1 MVEAT
6 AMDSSPLPT
15 EPDGPALWR
24 ALRRLPG
31 RHAQLLMSLFVERR
45 EDAVVAALYGIG
57 SEALE
62 VHRLRA
68 ATLLV
73 KALSTPGSDPV
84 LPVAQRLSFAEER
97 RRARRLTAAISGA
110 EPASGDPELQTC
122 AHSLQALRRQGAQ
135 VQAAAES
142 EALAWERSPEHRRAE
157 LIRKLALVALI
168 ALAAWLYF
176 RSGGG
181 PG

>member
-1 MVEAT
+1 
-6 AMDSSPLPT
+6 MDSSTLPT

-31 RHAQLLMSLFVERR
+31 RHAQLLMSMYVERR
-45 EDAVVAALYGIG
+45 EDGVVAALYGIG
-57 SEALE
+57 QEALE

-73 KALSTPGSDPV
+73 KALTTPGNDPV
-84 LPVAQRLSFAEER
+84 LPVAQKLSTAEER
-97 RRARRLTAAISGA
+97 RKAERLSAAIAGS
-110 EPASGDPELQTC
+110 EPGTGDPHLDAC
-122 AHSLQALRRQGAQ
+122 ARSLQALRHRGAQ
-135 VQAAAES
+135 VQAAAEA

-157 LIRKLALVALI
+157 LIRRIALVALI

-176 RSGGG
+176 RSAGG